1 MTESTI
7 FHDDYK
13 FDIVFD
19 GIQINIKL
27 TEMNLYNLYQAVINE
42 SGIYVKPIKKFYSMF
57 MKALNKEPD
66 FNLTIIEKKG
76 QLICNF
82 GYNNEFVNI
91 EETITF
97 TKIDTQTTKELLLID
112 KIKELEQKIIDLE
125 SVMVGVQIKT
135 DFKTG
140 DRTSQVVK
148 FNCNS
153 TVLDFSPYKDDLN
166 FRFEHT
172 PNLFDYNRF
181 TKVKKIIIGLDVLT
195 IIPPGT
201 RGFGGQ
207 NIFSK
212 LKFYSLYTVEELVI
226 LCDCLDNIDINDYSE
241 SKFHSLY
248 DLYGSS
254 SGGFKG
260 PIMHQIH
267 PKYKDMITYA
277 RYISGMRLPNLK
289 KISFIKSKVIS
300 FTHIPCAGGS
310 LPFIPITIEEPESS
324 TGLYLGFPKLKHIVF
339 QNLKFY
345 PKRESDKVKIEFI

>member
-1 MTESTI
+1 
-7 FHDDYK
+7 
-13 FDIVFD
+13 
-19 GIQINIKL
+19 
-27 TEMNLYNLYQAVINE
+27 
-42 SGIYVKPIKKFYSMF
+42 MF

-66 FNLTIIEKKG
+66 FNLTIIEKKR

-82 GYNNEFVNI
+82 GYDNEFVNI

-195 IIPPGT
+195 IIPPCG
-201 RGFGGQ
+201 RGGQ
-207 NIFSK
+207 NIFNKSE
-212 LKFYSLYTVEELVI
+212 FYSLYTVEELVI
-226 LCDCLDNIDINDYSE
+226 LCDCLDNIDICEDQYPPNGT
-241 SKFHSLY
+241 KFNQI
-248 DLYGSS
+248 YGFYKTTK
-254 SGGFKG
+254 GG
-260 PIMHQIH
+260 PIVVHQN
-267 PKYKDMITYA
+267 PNQREPVTYA
-277 RYISGMRLPNLK
+277 HYISGMQLPNLK

-310 LPFIPITIEEPESS
+310 IPFIPITIEEPNSD
-324 TGLYLGFPKLKHIVF
+324 TGLYSRYPKLKHIVF

>member
-1 MTESTI
+1 
-7 FHDDYK
+7 
-13 FDIVFD
+13 VFD

-27 TEMNLYNLYQAVINE
+27 TEMNLYNLYQAIINE
-42 SGIYVKPIKKFYSMF
+42 SGIYVKPIRKFYSMF

-82 GYNNEFVNI
+82 GYDNEFVNI

-135 DFKTG
+135 DLKTG

-195 IIPPGT
+195 IIPPGSH
-201 RGFGGQ
+201 GGI

-212 LKFYSLYTVEELVI
+212 SEFYSLYTVEELVI
-226 LCDCLDNIDINDYSE
+226 LCDCLDNIDINDYSG
-241 SKFHSLY
+241 SKFYSLY
-248 DLYGSS
+248 DLCITSS
-254 SGGFKG
+254 CGLKDSIVHNGHSK
-260 PIMHQIH
+260 P
-267 PKYKDMITYA
+267 KDMITYLH
-277 RYISGMRLPNLK
+277 YISNIQLPNLK
-289 KISFIKSKVIS
+289 KISFLKSQVIS
-300 FTHIPCAGGS
+300 FTHIPCIGTGS
-310 LPFIPITIEEPESS
+310 TLFIPITIEEPASG
-324 TGLYLGFPKLKHIVF
+324 TGLYPRFPKLKHIVF